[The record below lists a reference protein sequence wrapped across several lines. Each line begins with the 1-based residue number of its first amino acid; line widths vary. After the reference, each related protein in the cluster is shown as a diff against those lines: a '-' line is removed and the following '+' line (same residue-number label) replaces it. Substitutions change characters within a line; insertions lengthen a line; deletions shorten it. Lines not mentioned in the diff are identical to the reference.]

1 MKPELTLTELERE
14 PIVYFGCTWSEIK
27 GCIRRAALITLPLM
41 LALMALAPGAVVL
54 WFIPGLL
61 GWLGLS
67 YRLTQYIRKYRA
79 GKPLYY
85 ERHRRRAHTPVF
97 IRPQPIYQTE
107 RRARR
112 SYA

>member
-27 GCIRRAALITLPLM
+27 GCIRRAALMVLPLM
-41 LALMALAPGAVVL
+41 LALMALAPGALVL

-67 YRLTQYIRKYRA
+67 YLLTQHIRKYRA
-79 GKPLYY
+79 GKPLYF
-85 ERHRRRAHTPVF
+85 ERHRRHARRPLF
-97 IRPQPIYQTE
+97 IRPQAIYSLE

-112 SYA
+112 LQ